1 MIFKYP
7 ALSVLFIALV
17 FTACDPAKPAD
28 TKADFEQQAKA
39 LVDEHFKL
47 LNEHELKSITAQYA
61 PKATISS
68 SDWKGIA
75 TGPSG
80 ADQIFHLEFYI
91 SPDARYLVDR
101 TTIKDS
107 TVVVEYDVIG
117 LKNKANGVRY
127 DLRKCSIFK
136 TDGQQITSE
145 ATYAN
150 PLYYQ
155 KGNN

>member
-7 ALSVLFIALV
+7 ALFVLVIALL
-17 FTACDPAKPAD
+17 FAACEPAKPVDA
-28 TKADFEQQAKA
+28 KADFEQQVKA
-39 LVDEHFKL
+39 LIDEHFKL
-47 LNEHELKSITAQYA
+47 INEHELKSITSQYA

-80 ADQIFHLEFYI
+80 ADQIFHLEFYV
-91 SPDARYLVDR
+91 SPDAKYLVDR

-107 TVVVEYDVIG
+107 TVIVEYDVIG
-117 LKNKANGVRY
+117 LKDKTNSVRY

-136 TDGQQITSE
+136 TDGKLITSE
-145 ATYAN
+145 STYAN